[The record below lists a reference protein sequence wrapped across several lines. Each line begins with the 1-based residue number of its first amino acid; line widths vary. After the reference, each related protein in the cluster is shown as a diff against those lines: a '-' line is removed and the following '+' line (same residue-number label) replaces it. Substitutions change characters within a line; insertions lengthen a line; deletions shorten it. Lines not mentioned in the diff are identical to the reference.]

1 MGAGGIGYRNQ
12 GCRSFGDDWQQMIRK
27 VMTMN
32 GKLKLVGLAAL
43 GALLLTGTGAY
54 ALEGEGSVAQTQKE
68 NNDRIIAIQHY
79 GGLRKS
85 TGEVTVTYYGSSAFK
100 VTSPRGV
107 EVFID
112 PWRNDPTG
120 VWGIWYQMDLPIT
133 TADIAVI
140 THAHFDH
147 DAYNRLRAA
156 MILDRMSGTFELGD
170 VKVIGIA
177 EKHVCVPQGKYSYRA
192 AIINLIHEDPCEP
205 TDTMQWDNT
214 LFVIE
219 TGGLRFLVWG
229 DNRQNPPQDVWDR
242 VGNIDVA
249 FLAVSDDGHILS
261 PHWTDVVAQKMN
273 AKVVIPCHYAVKGIN
288 VPGAGGV
295 ESADKWVMSHE
306 HKIFNSATTTF
317 TPDSVKGM
325 KQFVVYFG
333 GHVPFPVSGPPKPDT
348 TNPQVPDPVNAWE
361 RFKN

>member
-1 MGAGGIGYRNQ
+1 M
-12 GCRSFGDDWQQMIRK
+12 SRK
-27 VMTMN
+27 V
-32 GKLKLVGLAAL
+32 KLVGLAAL
-43 GALLLTGTGAY
+43 GALVLAGTGAR
-54 ALEGEGSVAQTQKE
+54 ALEGEGSIAQTQKE

-79 GGLRKS
+79 GGVRKS
-85 TGEVTVTYYGSSAFK
+85 TGEVTVTYYGASAFK
-100 VTSPRGV
+100 ITSPRGV
-107 EVFID
+107 EIFAD

-120 VWGIWYQMDLPIT
+120 VWGIWYQMEMPIT
-133 TADIAVI
+133 TTDVAVI

-147 DAYNRLRAA
+147 DGYNRLRAG

-170 VKVIGIA
+170 VKIIGIA

-192 AIINLIHEDPCEP
+192 AIINLLHDDPCEP
-205 TDTMQWDNT
+205 HDTMQWDNT

-273 AKVVIPCHYAVKGIN
+273 AKVVIPCHYAVKGIS
-288 VPGAGGV
+288 VPEAGGL

-306 HKIFNSATTTF
+306 HKILDSATTTF
-317 TPDSVKGM
+317 TPDSVKGL

-348 TNPQVPDPVNAWE
+348 TNPQVPDPVSAWE